1 MSRKAPLREQRRLF
15 WPGTIRRMQGA
26 KFDVAVR
33 GGGAVAG
40 ACALALAR
48 GGLAVALS
56 RPAQRPAA
64 NDVRAYALN
73 AASVALLQALRV
85 WDSLPADA
93 RTAVHDMQVAG
104 DAPGALLEFS
114 AWTQGAPALAWI
126 VDAAA
131 LDATLE
137 HALRYAAHVRV
148 FDDEARVDAA
158 LTAVCEGRHS
168 PTRERLGVA
177 FELHAYGQQALATR
191 VVADQ
196 PHAGC
201 ARQWFRSPD
210 VLALLPFDR
219 PQAGRSYGVVWS
231 LPEARALELR
241 DAAPEQFE
249 AALNDASQGAA
260 GRLQLA
266 GERLAWPLA
275 VGRATRVHGPGWVL
289 LGDCAHL
296 VHPLAGQGLNLGLGD
311 VAVLARV
318 LAEKEPWRGL
328 GDQRLLGRYARERAA
343 PVAAMR
349 HLTDGLLQLFAD
361 SAPLTKELRNRGLGL
376 VNHLPMLK
384 RWLTGRAVGT

>member
-1 MSRKAPLREQRRLF
+1 
-15 WPGTIRRMQGA
+15 MQGA

-48 GGLAVALS
+48 SGLAVALS
-56 RPAQRPAA
+56 RPPQRAA
-64 NDVRAYALN
+64 TGDVRCFALN
-73 AASVALLQALRV
+73 AASVALLQELRV

-93 RTAVHDMQVAG
+93 RTAVHDMRVAG
-104 DAPGALLEFS
+104 DAPDALLEFS

-137 HALRYAAHVRV
+137 HALHYAAHVRV
-148 FDDEARVDAA
+148 FDDETPVRAP
-158 LTAVCEGRHS
+158 LTAVCEGRQS
-168 PTRERLGVA
+168 PTRLRLGVP

-191 VVADQ
+191 VVADR

-201 ARQWFRSPD
+201 AQQWFRSPD
-210 VLALLPFDR
+210 VLALLPIDR

-231 LPEARALELR
+231 LPEARAIELR
-241 DAAPEQFE
+241 EASPEHFE
-249 AALNDASQGAA
+249 AALNEASAGAA
-260 GRLQLA
+260 GHLQLA
-266 GERLAWPLA
+266 DAARVAWPLA
-275 VGRATRVHGPGWVL
+275 VGQAARVHGPGWVL

-318 LAEKEPWRGL
+318 LAQREPWRSV
-328 GDQRLLGRYARERAA
+328 GDQRLLARYARERAA
-343 PVAAMR
+343 PVAQMR

-361 SAPLTKELRNRGLGL
+361 STPLAKELRNRGLSL

>member
-1 MSRKAPLREQRRLF
+1 
-15 WPGTIRRMQGA
+15 MQGA

-40 ACALALAR
+40 VCALALAR
-48 GGLAVALS
+48 AGLAVALS
-56 RPAQRPAA
+56 RPPQRAA
-64 NDVRAYALN
+64 TGDIRCIALN
-73 AASVALLQALRV
+73 AASVGLLQELRV

-93 RTAVHDMQVAG
+93 RTAVHDMRVAG
-104 DAPGALLEFS
+104 DAPGAVLEFS

-137 HALRYAAHVRV
+137 HALQYAAHVRV
-148 FDDEARVDAA
+148 FDDEAPVNAT
-158 LTAVCEGRHS
+158 LTAVCEGRQS
-168 PTRERLGVA
+168 PTRTRLGVP

-201 ARQWFRSPD
+201 AQQWFRSPD

-231 LPEARALELR
+231 LPEARAIELR
-241 DAAPEQFE
+241 DAAPEHFE
-249 AALNDASQGAA
+249 AALNEASGGTA
-260 GRLQLA
+260 GQLQLA
-266 GERLAWPLA
+266 GERVAWPLA
-275 VGRATRVHGPGWVL
+275 VAQAARVHGPGWVL

-311 VAVLARV
+311 IAALARV
-318 LAEKEPWRGL
+318 LAQREPWRSV
-328 GDQRLLGRYARERAA
+328 GDPRLLARFARERAA
-343 PVAAMR
+343 PVAQMR

-361 SAPLTKELRNRGLGL
+361 STPLAKELRNRGLSL

>member
-1 MSRKAPLREQRRLF
+1 MLAP
-15 WPGTIRRMQGA
+15 

-40 ACALALAR
+40 VCALALAR
-48 GGLAVALS
+48 AGLAVALS
-56 RPAQRPAA
+56 RPPQRAA
-64 NDVRAYALN
+64 AGDVRSIALN
-73 AASVALLQALRV
+73 AASVALLQELRI
-85 WDSLPADA
+85 WDSLPVDA
-93 RTAVHDMQVAG
+93 RTAVHDMRVAG

-114 AWTQGAPALAWI
+114 AWSQGAAALAWI

-131 LDATLE
+131 LDETLE
-137 HALRYAAHVRV
+137 HALQYAAHVRV
-148 FDDEARVDAA
+148 FDDAAPVDAA

-168 PTRERLGVA
+168 PTRTRLGVA
-177 FELHAYGQQALATR
+177 FELHSYGQQALATR

-201 ARQWFRSPD
+201 ALQWFRSPD

-219 PQAGRSYGVVWS
+219 PQPGRSYGVVWS

-241 DAAPEQFE
+241 DAAPVHFE
-249 AALNDASQGAA
+249 AALNDASQGHA

-266 GERLAWPLA
+266 GERATWPLA
-275 VGRATRVHGPGWVL
+275 VGQAARVHGPGWVL

-318 LAEKEPWRGL
+318 LAQREPWRPV
-328 GDQRLLGRYARERAA
+328 GDPRLLARYARERAA
-343 PVAAMR
+343 PVAQMR

-361 SAPLTKELRNRGLGL
+361 STPLAKELRNRGLSL
-376 VNHLPMLK
+376 VNHVPMLK

>member
-1 MSRKAPLREQRRLF
+1 
-15 WPGTIRRMQGA
+15 MQGS

-48 GGLAVALS
+48 AGLTVALS
-56 RPAQRPAA
+56 RPPQRAA
-64 NDVRAYALN
+64 AADVRSYALN
-73 AASVALLQALRV
+73 AASVALLQELRV

-93 RTAVHDMQVAG
+93 RTAVHDMRVAG
-104 DAPGALLEFS
+104 DAPGAVLEFS

-137 HALRYAAHVRV
+137 HALRYAAHVHV
-148 FDDEARVDAA
+148 FDDEAVVQAA
-158 LTAVCEGRHS
+158 LTAVCEGRQS
-168 PTRERLGVA
+168 PTRARLGVA
-177 FELHAYGQQALATR
+177 FELHVYGQQALATR
-191 VVADQ
+191 VIADQ

-201 ARQWFRSPD
+201 AHQWFRSPD

-219 PQAGRSYGVVWS
+219 PQAGQSFAVVWS

-241 DAAPEQFE
+241 DAAPEHFE
-249 AALNDASQGAA
+249 AALDEASQGSA

-266 GERLAWPLA
+266 GERVAWPLA
-275 VGRATRVHGPGWVL
+275 VGRAGRVHGTGWVL

-318 LAEKEPWRGL
+318 LAQREPWRAL
-328 GDQRLLGRYARERAA
+328 GDQRLLARYARERAA

-361 SAPLTKELRNRGLGL
+361 STPLAKELRNRGLGL
-376 VNHLPMLK
+376 VNHLPILK
-384 RWLTGRAVGT
+384 RWLTGRALGA

>member
-1 MSRKAPLREQRRLF
+1 
-15 WPGTIRRMQGA
+15 MQGA
-26 KFDVAVR
+26 QFDVAVR

-40 ACALALAR
+40 VCALALAR
-48 GGLAVALS
+48 AGLSVALS
-56 RPAQRPAA
+56 RPPQRVAA
-64 NDVRAYALN
+64 ADVRSIALN
-73 AASVALLQALRV
+73 AASVELLQELRI
-85 WDSLPADA
+85 WDRLPADA
-93 RTAVHDMQVAG
+93 RTAVHDMRVAG

-114 AWTQGAPALAWI
+114 AWTQGAAALAWI

-137 HALRYAAHVRV
+137 DALQYAAHVRV
-148 FDDEARVDAA
+148 FDDEAPVNAA

-168 PTRERLGVA
+168 PTRTRLGVA
-177 FELHAYGQQALATR
+177 FELHSYGQQALATR

-201 ARQWFRSPD
+201 ALQWFRAPD

-241 DAAPEQFE
+241 DAAPEHFE
-249 AALNDASQGAA
+249 AALNEASQGRA
-260 GRLQLA
+260 GGLQLA
-266 GERLAWPLA
+266 GERVAWPLA
-275 VGRATRVHGPGWVL
+275 VGQAARVHGPGWVL

-311 VAVLARV
+311 VAALARV
-318 LAEKEPWRGL
+318 LAAREPWRGL
-328 GDQRLLGRYARERAA
+328 GDERLLARYARERAA

-361 SAPLTKELRNRGLGL
+361 STPLAKELRNRGLGL
-376 VNHLPMLK
+376 VNHLPILK
-384 RWLTGRAVGT
+384 RWLTGRALGV